1 MFAVK
6 RARPTENENLVNR
19 FLNLSANQQAY
30 ADLPERSELSEQ
42 AMPAAEPNAATLLA
56 ELRATCDRLFATFD
70 GQATSTKPTAPAA
83 DAIDAARPAESLG
96 AAGLKRMLQLRAR
109 RRRKPVGQFFDWPAW
124 DMLLDLAAVR
134 AEGGHVSVSSVCIS
148 SGAPQSTALRKL
160 AALENAKLVRRY
172 FHGSDRRRVCIALT
186 DEAAD
191 MVISALQEELA
202 FYQTISTGR

>member
-1 MFAVK
+1 M
-6 RARPTENENLVNR
+6 NR
-19 FLNLSANQQAY
+19 RLKLLPGQEAY
-30 ADLPERSELSEQ
+30 ADAPERSETVERSRVE
-42 AMPAAEPNAATLLA
+42 AEPDTAALLA

-70 GQATSTKPTAPAA
+70 SQAVTGRTSPPAIGDLPGPSRSP
-83 DAIDAARPAESLG
+83 DALG
-96 AAGLKRMLQLRAR
+96 AADLKRMLQLRAR

-160 AALENAKLVRRY
+160 AALESAKLVRRY

-186 DEAAD
+186 DEAAN
-191 MVISALQEELA
+191 MVVSALQEELA
-202 FYQTISTGR
+202 FYQSIQPR

>member
-1 MFAVK
+1 
-6 RARPTENENLVNR
+6 VNQIFR
-19 FLNLSANQQAY
+19 ISPGQQAY
-30 ADLPERSELSEQ
+30 AEAPERSE
-42 AMPAAEPNAATLLA
+42 AAERGAVEAETNTAALLA

-70 GQATSTKPTAPAA
+70 GQAATAKAGTPPAA
-83 DAIDAARPAESLG
+83 EPAEPARSPEPLG

-109 RRRKPVGQFFDWPAW
+109 RRRKPTGQFFDWPAW

-160 AALENAKLVRRY
+160 AALENARLVRRY

-191 MVISALQEELA
+191 MVASALQEELA
-202 FYQTISTGR
+202 FYQALPNR